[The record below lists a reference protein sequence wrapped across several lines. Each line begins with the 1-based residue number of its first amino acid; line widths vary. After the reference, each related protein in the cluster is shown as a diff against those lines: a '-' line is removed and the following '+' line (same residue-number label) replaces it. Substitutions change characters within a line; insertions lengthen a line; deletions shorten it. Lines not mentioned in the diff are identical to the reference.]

1 MARYG
6 ILGDIHGNREALEAV
21 LGALEARD
29 IRRFLCVGDIVGYN
43 ADPDECAAHLRN
55 RHTVAIA
62 GNHDLIGTGR
72 LDFARCSNKARYS
85 LQRTRRML
93 SRDTAAWLERLPP
106 SRLVEENVL
115 LVHGGVRDIE
125 QYMTTPAIIRE
136 NADYLRA
143 DFPAARLCF
152 FGHSHEQKV
161 YEVDGGEVSEP
172 APASGRIYLDKEKLV
187 FANPGSVDAQRKSR
201 HKLAECAILDTVGWT
216 LEFLRLPYD
225 AASTE
230 AKAAVFGYRINR
242 LTDGLYN
249 LRRRFLKRF
258 MSGSVPT
265 SRTRGRTLDRR

>member
-6 ILGDIHGNREALEAV
+6 VLGDIHGNREALEAV
-21 LGALEARD
+21 LGALEARG
-29 IRRFLCVGDIVGYN
+29 IRQFLCVGDVIGYN

-85 LQRTRRML
+85 LKRTRRML

-106 SRLVEENVL
+106 HRLVEENVL
-115 LVHGGVRDIE
+115 LVHGGVRDVE
-125 QYMTTPAIIRE
+125 QYMATSAIIGE
-136 NADYLRA
+136 NAQYLRA

-161 YEVDGGEVSEP
+161 YEVDGGEVSERP
-172 APASGRIYLDKEKLV
+172 LSSGRIYLDKQKLAFV
-187 FANPGSVDAQRKSR
+187 NPGSVDAQRKSR

-225 AASTE
+225 AAATE
-230 AKAAVFGYRINR
+230 AKAAVFGYRINP
-242 LTDGLYN
+242 LTDRLYN
-249 LRRRFLKRF
+249 LRRRFLRTI
-258 MSGSVPT
+258 MSGAVPT
-265 SRTRGRTLDRR
+265 SRGSGRTLTR

>member
-6 ILGDIHGNREALEAV
+6 VLGDIHGNREALEAV
-21 LGALEARD
+21 LGALEARG
-29 IRRFLCVGDIVGYN
+29 IRQFLCVGDIVGYN
-43 ADPDECAAHLRN
+43 ADPDECAAHLRR

-85 LQRTRRML
+85 LKRTRRML

-106 SRLVEENVL
+106 NRMVEENVL
-115 LVHGGVRDIE
+115 LVHGGVRDVE
-125 QYMTTPAIIRE
+125 QYMATPAVIGR
-136 NADYLRA
+136 NAEHLRA

-152 FGHSHEQKV
+152 FGHSHEQKIYV
-161 YEVDGGEVSEP
+161 VEGGQVSELP
-172 APASGRIYLDKEKLV
+172 ISPERIYLDKEKLSFV
-187 FANPGSVDAQRKSR
+187 NPGSVDAQRKSR
-201 HKLAECAILDTVGWT
+201 RKLAECAIFDTVGWT

-242 LTDGLYN
+242 LTDRLYD
-249 LRRRFLKRF
+249 LRRGLLRRF
-258 MSGSVPT
+258 MPGNVQT
-265 SRTRGRTLDRR
+265 SRQRVRTPT